1 VFLGEDHVWEC
12 CKIVMD
18 GVVHKGTHSSVG
30 FYLLIASG
38 KGLYHQARRVA
49 AVVGLV
55 VILTAITASLS
66 LRLAEQF
73 GRLSVPPLYDDV
85 EYFLAAARWLNA
97 APSHGFAANLY
108 GLLHQHAPFS
118 TLSAVIG
125 FTLRPDSFLG
135 PYAINAVII
144 LVFLLGVARLLWRC
158 SLVDLVTCLAGAAC
172 VPMLWQTMT
181 EARPDLPWGLALG
194 LAIGALLYRPLLQR
208 SRWSIFRLGLLCGL
222 ACAIKP
228 SAVPASLAC
237 IGLAAGAQL
246 ACECLE
252 SGIKTFRAAVARAG
266 LPALLF
272 AAGLLAGAVPI
283 VGIELVQTIR
293 YILSVMIHDRDFWV
307 IDESFRTSL
316 MHYSIGFEGRLA
328 LNYWLWVGLALV
340 TARLCLAVL
349 NDRRDV
355 GRACTILAAGLIA
368 YAIPTLSNVKTYFLG
383 AMFYGVFIVTMTLNF
398 GAVVAGLDA
407 VISRLMPG
415 TPLQRWLGLGLHLLP
430 LAAVLSLFLVTCFPG
445 RVALSTALTP
455 DQIRDIRVATARVWS
470 LLQERSQGVE
480 ASAQPGKVPVIS
492 FSSPYPVTPA
502 AIQLYA
508 VQARMP
514 LDVRGELF
522 NRTLDAAEKAL
533 LASDVAIVTSSMPHN
548 LPGPR
553 MGDELIGR
561 LDADPSMCLVD
572 SLPLLTV
579 RVMRI
584 YRRGD
589 PGCGASAPASR

>member
-1 VFLGEDHVWEC
+1 
-12 CKIVMD
+12 
-18 GVVHKGTHSSVG
+18 
-30 FYLLIASG
+30 LIAFS
-38 KGLYHQARRVA
+38 KRLSHQAGRI
-49 AVVGLV
+49 AVVIGIA
-55 VILTAITASLS
+55 VILTAVTASLS

-85 EYFLAAARWLNA
+85 VYFLAAAQWLNA

-118 TLSAVIG
+118 TLTAVIG
-125 FTLRPDSFLG
+125 FTLSPNSFLG
-135 PYAINAVII
+135 PYAINAVTI

-158 SLVDLVTCLAGAAC
+158 SLVDIVTCLVGAAC

-194 LAIGALLYRPLLQR
+194 LAIGAVLHRPLLQR
-208 SRWSIFRLGLLCGL
+208 SRWSIFRLGVLCGL
-222 ACAIKP
+222 ASAIKP
-228 SAVPASLAC
+228 SAFPASFAC

-246 ACECLE
+246 VCECLE
-252 SGIKTFRAAVARAG
+252 SGIQTLRVAVTRAG

-272 AAGLLAGAVPI
+272 AAGLLAGAAPI
-283 VGIELVQTIR
+283 IGIELVQTIR
-293 YILSVMIHDRDFWV
+293 YILNVMVYDRDFWF

-328 LNYWLWVGLALV
+328 LNYWLWVGLALATV
-340 TARLCLAVL
+340 RVCLAVL

-355 GRACTILAAGLIA
+355 GMSATILAAGLIA
-368 YAIPTLSNVKTYFLG
+368 YAIPTLSNIKSYFLG
-383 AMFYGVFIVTMTLNF
+383 AMFYGVFVVTMMLNF

-407 VISRLMPG
+407 VISRLMLRPA
-415 TPLQRWLGLGLHLLP
+415 LQRWLNSGLHLVP
-430 LAAVLSLFLVTCFPG
+430 LAAVLSLFLANCLPG
-445 RVALSTALTP
+445 RIRLPTGLTP
-455 DQIRDIRVATARVWS
+455 DQIQDIRIATAKVWS

-480 ASAQPGKVPVIS
+480 ASAPPGKVPVIS
-492 FSSPYPVTPA
+492 FSSPYPVTPTT
-502 AIQLYA
+502 IQLYA
-508 VQARMP
+508 VQARMR
-514 LDVRGELF
+514 LDVRGEFF

-533 LASDVAIVTSSMPHN
+533 LASDVAIVTSSLPHN

-561 LDADPSMCLVD
+561 MDANPGMCLVD
-572 SLPLLTV
+572 SLPLLTA
-579 RVMRI
+579 RVIRV

-589 PGCGASAPASR
+589 PGCDRSAPDPQ

>member
-1 VFLGEDHVWEC
+1 
-12 CKIVMD
+12 M
-18 GVVHKGTHSSVG
+18 
-30 FYLLIASG
+30 IAFSKRLSHHAG
-38 KGLYHQARRVA
+38 RIATVIGIA
-49 AVVGLV
+49 
-55 VILTAITASLS
+55 VILTAVTATFS

-85 EYFLAAARWLNA
+85 TYFLAAAQWLNA
-97 APSHGFAANLY
+97 APSHGFAANLH

-118 TLSAVIG
+118 TLTAVIG
-125 FTLRPDSFLG
+125 FTLRPNSYLG
-135 PYAINAVII
+135 PYAINAVTI
-144 LVFLLGVARLLWRC
+144 LVFLLGVAHLLWRC
-158 SLVDLVTCLAGAAC
+158 SLVDIVTCLVGAAC

-194 LAIGALLYRPLLQR
+194 LAIGAVLHRPLLQR
-208 SRWSIFRLGLLCGL
+208 SRWSIFRLGVLCGL
-222 ACAIKP
+222 ASAIKP
-228 SAVPASLAC
+228 SAFPASFAC

-252 SGIKTFRAAVARAG
+252 SGIQTFRAAVTRAG

-283 VGIELVQTIR
+283 IGIELVQTIR
-293 YILSVMIHDRDFWV
+293 YILRAMIHDRDFWV
-307 IDESFRTSL
+307 LDEGFRTSL
-316 MHYSIGFEGRLA
+316 IHYSIGFEGGLA
-328 LNYWLWVGLALV
+328 LNYWLWVGLALA

-355 GRACTILAAGLIA
+355 GMSATILAAGLIA
-368 YAIPTLSNVKTYFLG
+368 YAIPTLSNIKSYFLG
-383 AMFYGVFIVTMTLNF
+383 AMFYGVFIVTMMLNF
-398 GAVVAGLDA
+398 GAVLAGLDA
-407 VISRLMPG
+407 VISRL
-415 TPLQRWLGLGLHLLP
+415 TPRPALQRWLSSGLHLVP
-430 LAAVLSLFLVTCFPG
+430 LAAVLSLFLANCFPG
-445 RVALSTALTP
+445 RIRLPTGLTP
-455 DQIRDIRVATARVWS
+455 DQIQDIRLATAKVWS

-480 ASAQPGKVPVIS
+480 ASAQGGKVPVIS
-492 FSSPYPVTPA
+492 FSSPYPVTPTT
-502 AIQLYA
+502 IQLYA
-508 VQARMP
+508 VQARMR
-514 LDVRGELF
+514 LDVRAQFF

-561 LDADPSMCLVD
+561 MDANPGMCLVD

-579 RVMRI
+579 RVIRT

-589 PGCGASAPASR
+589 PGCGTSAPASR

>member
-1 VFLGEDHVWEC
+1 
-12 CKIVMD
+12 
-18 GVVHKGTHSSVG
+18 
-30 FYLLIASG
+30 LIASG
-38 KGLYHQARRVA
+38 KRLSHQAGRIA
-49 AVVGLV
+49 AVIGIA

-85 EYFLAAARWLNA
+85 VYFLAAAQWLNA

-118 TLSAVIG
+118 TLTAVIG
-125 FTLRPDSFLG
+125 FTLSPNSFLG
-135 PYAINAVII
+135 PYAINAVTI

-158 SLVDLVTCLAGAAC
+158 SLVDIVTCLVGAAC

-194 LAIGALLYRPLLQR
+194 LAIGAVLHRPLLQR
-208 SRWSIFRLGLLCGL
+208 SRWSIFRLGVLCGL
-222 ACAIKP
+222 ASAIKP
-228 SAVPASLAC
+228 SAFPASFAC

-246 ACECLE
+246 VCECLE
-252 SGIKTFRAAVARAG
+252 SGIQTLRVAVTRAG

-272 AAGLLAGAVPI
+272 AAGLLAGAAPI
-283 VGIELVQTIR
+283 IGIELVQTIR
-293 YILSVMIHDRDFWV
+293 YILRAMIHDRDFWV
-307 IDESFRTSL
+307 LDESFRTSL

-328 LNYWLWVGLALV
+328 LNYWLWVGLALATV
-340 TARLCLAVL
+340 RVCLAVL

-355 GRACTILAAGLIA
+355 GMSATILAAGLIA
-368 YAIPTLSNVKTYFLG
+368 YAIPTLSNIKSYFLG
-383 AMFYGVFIVTMTLNF
+383 AMFYGVFVVTMMLNF

-407 VISRLMPG
+407 VISRLMLRPA
-415 TPLQRWLGLGLHLLP
+415 LQRWLNSGLHLVP
-430 LAAVLSLFLVTCFPG
+430 LAAVLSLFLANCLPG
-445 RVALSTALTP
+445 RIRLPTGLTP
-455 DQIRDIRVATARVWS
+455 DQIQDIRIATAKVWS

-480 ASAQPGKVPVIS
+480 ASAPPGKVPVIS
-492 FSSPYPVTPA
+492 FSSPYPVTPTT
-502 AIQLYA
+502 IQLYA
-508 VQARMP
+508 VQARMR
-514 LDVRGELF
+514 LDVRGEFF

-533 LASDVAIVTSSMPHN
+533 LASDVAIVTSSLPHN

-561 LDADPSMCLVD
+561 MDANPGMCLVD
-572 SLPLLTV
+572 SLPLLTA
-579 RVMRI
+579 RVIRV

-589 PGCGASAPASR
+589 PGCDRSAPDPQ

>member
-1 VFLGEDHVWEC
+1 
-12 CKIVMD
+12 
-18 GVVHKGTHSSVG
+18 
-30 FYLLIASG
+30 LIAFS
-38 KGLYHQARRVA
+38 KRLSHQAGRI
-49 AVVGLV
+49 AVVIGIV
-55 VILTAITASLS
+55 VILAAVTAAFSFK
-66 LRLAEQF
+66 LAEQF

-85 EYFLAAARWLNA
+85 EYFVAAVQWLNE
-97 APSHGFAANLY
+97 APSHGIAGNVY

-118 TLSAVIG
+118 TLTAAIG
-125 FTLRPDSFLG
+125 FSLLPDGYLG

-144 LVFLLGVARLLWRC
+144 LAFLLGLAGLLWRR
-158 SLVDLVTCLAGAAC
+158 SLVDISTCLVGAAC

-194 LAIGALLYRPLLQR
+194 LAIGAVLHRPLLQR
-208 SRWSIFRLGLLCGL
+208 SRASIFRLGVLCGL

-228 SAVPASLAC
+228 SAFPASLAC
-237 IGLAAGAQL
+237 IGLVAGAQL

-252 SGIKTFRAAVARAG
+252 AGIQTFRAAVTRVG

-283 VGIELVQTIR
+283 VGIELGQTIR
-293 YILSVMIHDRDFWV
+293 YILNVMVHDRDLWV

-316 MHYSIGFEGRLA
+316 MHYSIGFEGGLA
-328 LNYWLWVGLALV
+328 LSYWLWVGLALA

-355 GRACTILAAGLIA
+355 GSACTILAAGLIA

-383 AMFYGVFIVTMTLNF
+383 AMFYGVFIVTMMLNF

-407 VISRLMPG
+407 VISRLMPR
-415 TPLQRWLGLGLHLLP
+415 TPLQRWLGLGLHLVP
-430 LAAVLSLFLVTCFPG
+430 LAAVLSLFLATCLSG
-445 RVALSTALTP
+445 RVALSTALSP
-455 DQIRDIRVATARVWS
+455 NQIQDIRIATARVWS

-502 AIQLYA
+502 TIQLYA

-514 LDVRGELF
+514 LDVRAELF
-522 NRTLDAAEKAL
+522 NRTLDATEKAL

-548 LPGPR
+548 LPATR

-561 LDADPSMCLVD
+561 MDANQSMCLVD
-572 SLPLLTV
+572 SLPLLNV
-579 RVMRI
+579 RVIQI